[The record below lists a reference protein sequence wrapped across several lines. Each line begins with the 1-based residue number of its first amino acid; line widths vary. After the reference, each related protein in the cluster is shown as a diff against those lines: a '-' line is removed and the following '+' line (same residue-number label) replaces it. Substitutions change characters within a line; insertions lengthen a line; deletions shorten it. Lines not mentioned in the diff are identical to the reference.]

1 MILLTRENMANRLS
15 WIILILISVQVVQT
29 LSAFSDVPPP
39 PLRPERFHSREEL
52 KRYLQLVHEYYA
64 IIGRPRFGRS
74 LFEQRS
80 SLSDRRLFNFFDIND
95 DNSITFDEFQKRL
108 END

>member
-1 MILLTRENMANRLS
+1 MANRLS
-15 WIILILISVQVVQT
+15 WIIFILMSIQVVQT

-39 PLRPERFHSREEL
+39 PVRPERFNSREEL

-74 LFEQRS
+74 LFQPRT
-80 SLSDRRLFNFFDIND
+80 SLDDQRLFNFFDINGD
-95 DNSITFDEFQKRL
+95 QSITFDEFEKRF
-108 END
+108 EID